1 MKQQQ
6 DFTKTI
12 EWKYP
17 AETTLLTWQI
27 KTIGHQWQKGGYPIL
42 CIIAICF
49 IIFIAVMIHGYSSVF
64 FPLAPWVII
73 LIFSMGFF
81 GEIRRKTWFVYRVTA
96 ESIEI
101 VYWRAYPKI
110 LFVLIR
116 WIFAIMGVVVM
127 IIGIALGEAAIAMV
141 GPIGMILS
149 LGTWAVTKDYQEFM
163 TNFTHK
169 VLGWDSLTEAE
180 YDKKRNVF
188 RLHFKIRL
196 TDEVKQNLLRQGIKE
211 EDYGSIIMEWDGFI
225 FPTPELTQQMLT
237 LTEQYLPKALTLKY
251 TQVTLPDMI

>member
-27 KTIGHQWQKGGYPIL
+27 KTIGHQWQKVGYPVISV
-42 CIIAICF
+42 IAVF
-49 IIFIAVMIHGYSSVF
+49 IVIFLAIFIHGFKDWGTPVLPLIGVF
-64 FPLAPWVII
+64 
-73 LIFSMGFF
+73 IFGLGLF
-81 GEIRRKTWFVYRVTA
+81 GEVRRKTWFVYRVTA

-127 IIGIALGEAAIAMV
+127 IIGIALGEALVAMV

-225 FPTPELTQQMLT
+225 FSTPELTQQMLT